1 MPRRPYRRAMNP
13 DDKTRAAAGENDGI
27 PPRTNLTEQESL
39 RKDMSY
45 SPASDTET
53 ERKQEEP
60 IPASLDDD
68 IDESKITLVP
78 GTGGPDDVGDVAV
91 DPDELNMPGRDA

>member
-1 MPRRPYRRAMNP
+1 MNA
-13 DDKTRAAAGENDGI
+13 DERSGFGAS
-27 PPRTNLTEQESL
+27 ESDIV

-53 ERKQEEP
+53 QQKQRDPLPET
-60 IPASLDDD
+60 LDDD
-68 IDESKITLVP
+68 IDPDAVRVTP

-91 DPDELNMPGRDA
+91 DPDELNMPGR